1 MVSKILGFRGPI
13 ASNSLL
19 VATAQG
25 LGWHPRATRGEP
37 SGHTRGEPSAHLPVN
52 FRFPLVCQE
61 RSAESTANVDGS
73 APPSVAQL
81 AGRFREQAA
90 AAKEVSQAASEPLF
104 WEGAG
109 GRGSLGQ
116 ARRRGR
122 EEAR

>member
-1 MVSKILGFRGPI
+1 MVSKILGCQGPI

-25 LGWHPRATRGEP
+25 LGWHPRATR
-37 SGHTRGEPSAHLPVN
+37 REPSAHLPVN
-52 FRFPLVCQE
+52 FHFPLVCQE
-61 RSAESTANVDGS
+61 RSAESRANVDGS

-122 EEAR
+122 EEAP